1 MTTVSFV
8 GAVLVELSDG
18 RPEDAS
24 AWALLLVGAAFLGLV
39 AGGAVFPAIKW
50 VLYKL
55 GRIGRPQLTRRRV
68 GTAAAIVLTVGL
80 AYVTVP
86 PALRAVSRAVFGCP
100 QTTELTVLTS
110 PGGLAPTIEVVEG
123 YEQWTASRDGGCAAV
138 NAYVYA
144 TPDVPATAA
153 VSRDWAAEDNNSV
166 NPARDIGPRPD
177 VWFPDSDVDLLRLDE
192 RIRTREIAE
201 NTTTPSHRWS
211 WPSPPAPTGSC
222 RTRHRRGRRS
232 LRGRTRPVSGSCAP
246 IRTSPCS
253 PTWRR
258 PPCTARPGPTGAPS
272 SG

>member
-1 MTTVSFV
+1 MTDGPADSEEERPGDADPPPPRPLQVATVTTVSFV

-18 RPEDAS
+18 RPENAS
-24 AWALLLVGAAFLGLV
+24 AWALLMVGAAFLGLV

-123 YEQWTASRDGGCAAV
+123 YERWTAAREVEWRGVRVAVMVVIGG
-138 NAYVYA
+138 
-144 TPDVPATAA
+144 
-153 VSRDWAAEDNNSV
+153 SV
-166 NPARDIGPRPD
+166 RSG
-177 VWFPDSDVDLLRLDE
+177 
-192 RIRTREIAE
+192 
-201 NTTTPSHRWS
+201 
-211 WPSPPAPTGSC
+211 GS
-222 RTRHRRGRRS
+222 S
-232 LRGRTRPVSGSCAP
+232 Q
-246 IRTSPCS
+246 
-253 PTWRR
+253 
-258 PPCTARPGPTGAPS
+258 
-272 SG
+272 